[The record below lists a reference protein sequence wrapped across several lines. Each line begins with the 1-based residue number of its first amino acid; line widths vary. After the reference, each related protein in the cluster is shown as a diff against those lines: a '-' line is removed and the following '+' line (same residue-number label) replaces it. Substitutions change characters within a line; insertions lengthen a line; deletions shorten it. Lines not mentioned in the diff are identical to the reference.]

1 MICYYINMTIG
12 EKIYKLRKD
21 LALSQEEFAFRI
33 GVSKQAVFNWEN
45 GFACPKLT
53 RLEKISEEF
62 NVNIDYFIK
71 EESEQTIK
79 EEENFESKGSVKS
92 LKLKHLTVVLSLCA
106 LLIAIIALS
115 IIFGFSVFSSN
126 KGLTRV
132 VIIDSDIFMW
142 VGFVLMIAI
151 ALCLLLLI
159 ISLIKRNYKKENEKQ
174 NKN

>member
-1 MICYYINMTIG
+1 MTIG

-33 GVSKQAVFNWEN
+33 GVSKQTVFNWEN
-45 GFACPKLT
+45 GVACPKLA

-62 NVNIDYFIK
+62 TVNIDYFIK

-79 EEENFESKGSVKS
+79 EKANIESKESAKS
-92 LKLKHLTVVLSLCA
+92 LKLKKLSILLSLCA
-106 LLIAIIALS
+106 LLITIIALI
-115 IIFGFSVFSSN
+115 IIFGFSLFSAN
-126 KGLTRV
+126 KGLTQV

-151 ALCLLLLI
+151 ALLLLLSI
-159 ISLIKRNYKKENEKQ
+159 ICLIKRDYRKENEKQ

>member
-1 MICYYINMTIG
+1 MTIG
-12 EKIYKLRKD
+12 EKIHKLRKD

-33 GVSKQAVFNWEN
+33 GVSKQTVFNWEN
-45 GFACPKLT
+45 GVACPKLA

-79 EEENFESKGSVKS
+79 EKANIESKESAKS
-92 LKLKHLTVVLSLCA
+92 LKLKKLSILLSLCA
-106 LLIAIIALS
+106 LLITIIALI
-115 IIFGFSVFSSN
+115 IIFGFSLFSAN
-126 KGLTRV
+126 KGLTQV

-151 ALCLLLLI
+151 ALLLLLSI
-159 ISLIKRNYKKENEKQ
+159 ICLIKRDYRKENEKQ